1 MRIPFTPYV
10 QTIKAEPHAPVVK
23 PESYL
28 RVKSEPL
35 ESAIKLERYERAT
48 KSEPYESMKFEHTPS
63 PPLPSFIKCFP
74 ICYENKT
81 SIEMDALL
89 LSSGRQVLKGIP
101 SLDATTIQACGFSEI
116 KLSIFWPGYECI
128 NFMEPIAVK
137 GKSNGQIAV
146 IIANMFQAFVQRA
159 LQIGAPKHAGRWAIT
174 PSSPYARMELLKL
187 RAIYQLRG
195 SLFTIELETAEGSR
209 LC

>member
-1 MRIPFTPYV
+1 MSAQHPVPSSALSSSPPRPTEILHLPPPLDSFVMRIPFTPYV

-116 KLSIFWPGYECI
+116 KLSIFVRPPLIVPCGVCGW
-128 NFMEPIAVK
+128 
-137 GKSNGQIAV
+137 
-146 IIANMFQAFVQRA
+146 QR
-159 LQIGAPKHAGRWAIT
+159 
-174 PSSPYARMELLKL
+174 
-187 RAIYQLRG
+187 
-195 SLFTIELETAEGSR
+195 
-209 LC
+209 